1 MLNQLVPS
9 PPKFDL
15 NIYDPLRTSRD
26 EELVGEMKE
35 NSVTKKYSLTLNRL
49 TNMQGVLLFPI
60 THHSTHLKSN
70 SRIESMQLFI
80 IALKSCPSS
89 SDTYSQKCG

>member
-60 THHSTHLKSN
+60 THLKSN